1 MKDRGELLHAKP
13 ETFFSILEKIPYG
26 VILVGDD
33 GKNIYVNPE
42 FTHITGYTLEEV
54 PTGRDLVRKAFSESH
69 NGEKVLETWWN
80 DPFQK
85 ATEWTLSLVCKDGTV
100 KEVEFRPALLDGG
113 QGLLAIRDVTA
124 KVRTQELLR
133 KTREDLEQRVKER
146 TAELLKSK
154 ELLELEIEERAR
166 VEQALRQSWIRYR
179 SLVKQSSDGIYIL
192 DPRSSRILEAN
203 DQFLK
208 MLGYTE
214 EEITGLSLEDIV
226 VFENESVKESI
237 AKILKDRRE
246 VFGLRRYRCKDGS
259 LIDAEISAT
268 LMSVGDAR
276 VIMVNVR
283 NVTDRRRAEAA
294 LQASERRYRTLF
306 EESRDAV
313 YLNRLDGTFVDGN
326 QSMLDLFGYTKEEMK
341 ALNSRALYVNP
352 SQRDEFKAMLWEK
365 GFVRDYEVKFRR
377 NDGSVMN
384 CLVTSTFWRA
394 DDGTVLGYQGII
406 HDITERKRAEEAL
419 RAARDELEVRVQERT
434 AELRSA
440 NEKLVQELSRRK
452 QIEEMLR
459 KAAEQYKNLF
469 DNSPLGIYRTNP
481 EGRILMANPTLVRML
496 GYSSFGEL
504 ASATRNKGDYL
515 PTYLRKQ
522 FRDRLKRE
530 GRVRG
535 LVSTWKRPDGSAIF
549 VRENAKAILGEDGNV
564 LFYEGTVEDIT
575 EQKKAEETIQNYEE
589 QLRYL
594 ASQLSLTEERE
605 RRRLATALHDTVGQI
620 LAVSMI
626 KLGGL
631 VESAPTP
638 SIGTSLKEVRG
649 HVEQAIEYTRSLT
662 FELSLP
668 ILYELGLEPALEW
681 LGEQIQEQ
689 HAIQSSFETDGEPKP
704 VDDETRVFLFTAVRE
719 LLVNVAKHAKADRVR
734 ISARRDGGEIVVQVW
749 DNGAGL
755 DGSKMS
761 LGPGESGG
769 FGLFSIRERI
779 RHLGG
784 RVDIKSRHGAGT
796 TITLTAPLRLQKAR
810 RQGRQNGSENSH
822 SR

>member
-1 MKDRGELLHAKP
+1 MEDR
-13 ETFFSILEKIPYG
+13 
-26 VILVGDD
+26 
-33 GKNIYVNPE
+33 
-42 FTHITGYTLEEV
+42 
-54 PTGRDLVRKAFSESH
+54 
-69 NGEKVLETWWN
+69 
-80 DPFQK
+80 
-85 ATEWTLSLVCKDGTV
+85 V
-100 KEVEFRPALLDGG
+100 KF
-113 QGLLAIRDVTA
+113 
-124 KVRTQELLR
+124 LR
-133 KTREDLEQRVKER
+133 KTQEDLEQRVRER
-146 TAELLKSK
+146 TTELLKSK

-166 VEQALRQSWIRYR
+166 IEQALRQSWIRYR

-192 DPRSSRILEAN
+192 DPRSSRIIEAN

-208 MLGYTE
+208 MLGYSE
-214 EEITGLSLEDIV
+214 EEITRLSLEDIV
-226 VFENESVKESI
+226 VFENESVKDSI
-237 AKILKDRRE
+237 AKILKDRHD
-246 VFGLRRYRCKDGS
+246 VFGLRQYRCRDGS
-259 LIDAEISAT
+259 LIDVEISAT
-268 LMSVGDAR
+268 LMSVGDER
-276 VIMVNVR
+276 VVMVNVR
-283 NVTDRRRAEAA
+283 DVTDRRRAEAA

-341 ALNSRALYVNP
+341 ALNSRALYINP
-352 SQRDEFKAMLWEK
+352 SQRDEFKALLWEK
-365 GFVRDYEVKFRR
+365 GFVRDYEVRFQRK
-377 NDGSVMN
+377 DGSVMN

-419 RAARDELEVRVQERT
+419 RAARDDLEVRVEERT
-434 AELRSA
+434 AELRNA
-440 NEKLVQELSRRK
+440 NEKLTQELGRRK

-459 KAAEQYKNLF
+459 KAAQQYKNLF

-481 EGRILMANPTLVRML
+481 EGRILMANPTLARML
-496 GYSSFGEL
+496 GYGSFGEL

-522 FRDRLKRE
+522 FRERLNRE

-535 LVSTWKRPDGSAIF
+535 HVSVWKRPDKSTIF
-549 VRENAKAILGEDGNV
+549 VRENAKAVLAEDGSV

-575 EQKKAEETIQNYEE
+575 EQKKAEETIQDYQE

-620 LAVSMI
+620 LAVSTI

-638 SIGTSLKEVRG
+638 SIGGALKEVRG
-649 HVEQAIEYTRSLT
+649 LVEQAIGCARSLT

-681 LGEQIQEQ
+681 LGEQMQEQ
-689 HAIQSSFETDGEPKP
+689 HAIQSLFETDGEPKP
-704 VDDETRVFLFTAVRE
+704 VDDEIRVFLFTAVRE

-749 DNGAGL
+749 DNGAGFA
-755 DGSKMS
+755 GSKTR
-761 LGPGESGG
+761 LGPGDSGG

-784 RVDIKSRHGAGT
+784 RVEVKSRHGEGT
-796 TITLTAPLRLQKAR
+796 TVTLTAPLKLQKGSRPR
-810 RQGRQNGSENSH
+810 REKWE
-822 SR
+822 

>member
-1 MKDRGELLHAKP
+1 MEDR
-13 ETFFSILEKIPYG
+13 
-26 VILVGDD
+26 
-33 GKNIYVNPE
+33 
-42 FTHITGYTLEEV
+42 
-54 PTGRDLVRKAFSESH
+54 
-69 NGEKVLETWWN
+69 
-80 DPFQK
+80 
-85 ATEWTLSLVCKDGTV
+85 V
-100 KEVEFRPALLDGG
+100 KF
-113 QGLLAIRDVTA
+113 
-124 KVRTQELLR
+124 LR
-133 KTREDLEQRVKER
+133 KTQEDLEQRVRER
-146 TAELLKSK
+146 TTELLKSK

-166 VEQALRQSWIRYR
+166 IEQALRQSWIRYR

-192 DPRSSRILEAN
+192 DPRSSRIIEAN

-208 MLGYTE
+208 MLGYSE
-214 EEITGLSLEDIV
+214 EEITRLSLEDIV
-226 VFENESVKESI
+226 VFENESVKDSI
-237 AKILKDRRE
+237 AKILKDRHD
-246 VFGLRRYRCKDGS
+246 VFGLRQYRCRDGS
-259 LIDAEISAT
+259 LIDVEISAT
-268 LMSVGDAR
+268 LMSVGDER
-276 VIMVNVR
+276 VVMVNVR
-283 NVTDRRRAEAA
+283 DVTDRRRAEAA

-341 ALNSRALYVNP
+341 ALNSRALYINP
-352 SQRDEFKAMLWEK
+352 SQRDEFKALLWEK
-365 GFVRDYEVKFRR
+365 GFVRDYEVRFQRK
-377 NDGSVMN
+377 DGSVMN

-419 RAARDELEVRVQERT
+419 RAARDDLEVRVEERT
-434 AELRSA
+434 AELRNA
-440 NEKLVQELSRRK
+440 NEKLMQELGRRK

-459 KAAEQYKNLF
+459 KAAQQYKNLF

-481 EGRILMANPTLVRML
+481 EGRILMANPTLARML
-496 GYSSFGEL
+496 GYGSFGEL

-522 FRDRLKRE
+522 FRERLNRE

-535 LVSTWKRPDGSAIF
+535 HVSVWKRPDKSTIF
-549 VRENAKAILGEDGNV
+549 VRENAKAVLAEDGSV

-575 EQKKAEETIQNYEE
+575 EQKKAEETIQDYQE

-620 LAVSMI
+620 LAVSTI

-638 SIGTSLKEVRG
+638 SIGGALKEVRG
-649 HVEQAIEYTRSLT
+649 LVEQAIGCARSLT

-681 LGEQIQEQ
+681 LGEQMQEQ
-689 HAIQSSFETDGEPKP
+689 HAIQSLFETDGEPKP
-704 VDDETRVFLFTAVRE
+704 VDDEIRVFLFTAVRE

-749 DNGAGL
+749 DNGAGFA
-755 DGSKMS
+755 GSKTR
-761 LGPGESGG
+761 LGPGDSGG

-784 RVDIKSRHGAGT
+784 RVEVKSRHGEGT
-796 TITLTAPLRLQKAR
+796 TVTLTAPLKLQKGSRPR
-810 RQGRQNGSENSH
+810 REKWE
-822 SR
+822 

>member
-1 MKDRGELLHAKP
+1 MEHKGELLRA
-13 ETFFSILEKIPYG
+13 ESEIFFSILQKIPYG
-26 VILVGDD
+26 VMLVSEG
-33 GKNIYVNPE
+33 GQNVYVNPE

-54 PTGRDLVRKAFSESH
+54 PTGRDLVRKAFPESH
-69 NGEKVLETWWN
+69 NDGKVLETWWD
-80 DPFQK
+80 DPLQQ
-85 ATEWTLSLVCKDGTV
+85 AAEWTLSFFCKDGTV

-113 QGLLAIRDVTA
+113 RRLLTIRDVTA

-133 KTREDLEQRVKER
+133 RTREDLEQRVRER

-179 SLVKQSSDGIYIL
+179 SLVKQSSDGIYVL

-214 EEITGLSLEDIV
+214 EEITRLSLEDIV

-237 AKILKDRRE
+237 AKILKDRHD
-246 VFGLRRYRCKDGS
+246 VFGLRQYRCKDGS

-365 GFVRDYEVKFRR
+365 GFVRDYEVKFRG

-434 AELRSA
+434 GELRSA
-440 NEKLVQELSRRK
+440 NEKLVQELGRRK

-459 KAAEQYKNLF
+459 KAAERYKNLF

-481 EGRILMANPTLVRML
+481 EGRILMANPTLARML
-496 GYSSFGEL
+496 GYGSFGEL
-504 ASATRNKGDYL
+504 ATATRNKGDYL

-535 LVSTWKRPDGSAIF
+535 LVSTWKRSDGSAIF

-575 EQKKAEETIQNYEE
+575 EQKKAEEMIQNYQE

-620 LAVSMI
+620 LAVSRI

-638 SIGTSLKEVRG
+638 SLGTALKEVRG
-649 HVEQAIEYTRSLT
+649 LVEQAIEYTRSLT

-689 HAIQSSFETDGEPKP
+689 HAIQSFFETDGEPKP

-784 RVDIKSRHGAGT
+784 RVDIKSRREEGT
-796 TITLTAPLRLQKAR
+796 TITLTAPLNLQKGR
-810 RQGRQNGSENSH
+810 RQGRHNGSESSH